1 MPPPQPSLI
10 RVIDLETTG
19 DKPPAHGV
27 VEIGWQDVA
36 LGADGRWELYGEGG
50 NRMVNPGRPIPP
62 LTMAIHHI
70 RDEDVADAPWW
81 HDVARPVLDPWPRR
95 IALAA
100 HRASFEEQFCTPS
113 LTRGADWICTYK
125 CALRLWPGSPR
136 FSNQYLRYWRMPEGM
151 EHERG
156 LPAHRA
162 FPDAYVTAFHLRD
175 MLNES
180 NVEQLIA
187 WSKEPA
193 LEPRV
198 RYGPE
203 RGKEYAEL
211 DEDVLAAFMND
222 RDADIR
228 FSAATEMARRQGGGV
243 VKRSSVPPQDLL
255 L

>member
-1 MPPPQPSLI
+1 MPPPQPTLI

-19 DKPPAHGV
+19 EKPPAHAV

-50 NRMVNPGRPIPP
+50 SRMVNPGRPIPP
-62 LTMAIHHI
+62 LTMAVHHI

-81 HDVARPVLDPWPRR
+81 HDVARPLLDPWPRR
-95 IALAA
+95 LALAA
-100 HRASFEEQFCTPS
+100 HRASFEEQFCTPA

-151 EHERG
+151 DHERG

-175 MLNES
+175 MLNETS
-180 NVEQLIA
+180 VEQLIA

-198 RYGPE
+198 RYGPD
-203 RGKEYAEL
+203 RGREYAEI
-211 DEDVLAAFMND
+211 DEDALIAFMND
-222 RDADIR
+222 RDPDIR
-228 FSAATEMARRQGGGV
+228 FSAETEYARRQGGGA
-243 VKRSSVPPQDLL
+243 VKRSGVPPQDLL